1 MDAYFATQAAGS
13 SDANQ
18 AKCVLYSGTST
29 GTIYFT
35 GTAKAALV
43 YTYRSSG
50 SYYGTDLCN
59 VNTSLTWNGATYFTL
74 YTNRYTAS
82 SFSNGWIE
90 WILVLGV

>member
-29 GTIYFT
+29 GTIYFS

-43 YTYRSSG
+43 HIYHSSG
-50 SYYGTDLCN
+50 SYYDTGLCN
-59 VNTSLTWNGATYFTL
+59 VNASLTSNSTTYFTL
-74 YTNRYTAS
+74 YMNRYTAS

-90 WILVLGV
+90 WILVLGI